1 MLIMDSTS
9 PVEKHY
15 ETTHDTTLNE
25 DTESR
30 NRSKSENVTK
40 RVLKKKT
47 LTSLTYEERQKRYK
61 EIYDKLDEE
70 PRKKRQVIIPEGQVN
85 HISKNM

>member
-9 PVEKHY
+9 PVEKQY
-15 ETTHDTTLNE
+15 ETTHDTTINE

-47 LTSLTYEERQKRYK
+47 LTSLTYEERQKRY
-61 EIYDKLDEE
+61 
-70 PRKKRQVIIPEGQVN
+70 
-85 HISKNM
+85 

>member
-1 MLIMDSTS
+1 MDSTS
-9 PVEKHY
+9 PVEKQC
-15 ETTHDTTLNE
+15 ETTYDTTLNE

-47 LTSLTYEERQKRYK
+47 LTSLTFVERQQRYK
-61 EIYDKLDEE
+61 EIYDKLDEV
-70 PRKKRQVIIPEGQVN
+70 PRKKKQVIIPEGQVD

>member
-1 MLIMDSTS
+1 MDSTS

-15 ETTHDTTLNE
+15 ENTHDTTLNE